1 MGQQGGKDSSMVAA
15 KRLLVRLGSL
25 ALVGVVCTGQPAFS
39 QDQTKTEVAPVA
51 QAAPMDAGLAA
62 AIEAGQKEYMKN
74 CRTCHGS
81 KGTAGVPLAGNPKVS
96 DNPGYLIWAI
106 LTGPGYMPEFA
117 PALSNEQIA
126 AIATF
131 VENSWGNSSGI
142 VSPDDVQASR

>member
-1 MGQQGGKDSSMVAA
+1 MVVAS
-15 KRLLVRLGSL
+15 RLGAGL
-25 ALVGVVCTGQPAFS
+25 GLLGLIAAVCAGGSAFS
-39 QDQTKTEVAPVA
+39 QSQNPEVPAA
-51 QAAPMDAGLAA
+51 DAAAAPADPALAA
-62 AIEAGQKEYMKN
+62 AIEAGKKEYMKN

-81 KGTAGVPLAGNPKVS
+81 KGTAGVPLANNPKVVG
-96 DNPGYLIWAI
+96 NPGYLIWAT

-131 VENSWGNSSGI
+131 VENSWGDASGI